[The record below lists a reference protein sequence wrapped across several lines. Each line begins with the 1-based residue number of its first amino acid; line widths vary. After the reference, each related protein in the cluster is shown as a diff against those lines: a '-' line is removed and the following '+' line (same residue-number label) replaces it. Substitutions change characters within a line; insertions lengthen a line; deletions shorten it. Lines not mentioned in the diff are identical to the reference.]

1 MMEHYD
7 WNEMTEMRSREYNNL
22 VRFNSDSEFKSIVI
36 LKALNNYRRTHW
48 LFRAIDSIKILF
60 MKIMSIRVTYREEE

>member
-1 MMEHYD
+1 MEHYD

-48 LFRAIDSIKILF
+48 FVRAIDSIKILF
-60 MKIMSIRVTYREEE
+60 MKIMSIRLTFRKEG